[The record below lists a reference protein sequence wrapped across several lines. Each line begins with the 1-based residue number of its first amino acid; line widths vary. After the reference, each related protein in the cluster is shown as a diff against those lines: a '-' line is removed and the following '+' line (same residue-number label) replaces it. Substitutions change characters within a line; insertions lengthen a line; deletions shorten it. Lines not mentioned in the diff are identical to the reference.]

1 MTRSARLSV
10 KVEWGDCDPAGIV
23 FYPNYLRWFDA
34 ATHHLFDSVG
44 ADWKELFHKYNSIGV
59 PLVGVDCKFIKP
71 SRHGDRIEVEASI
84 VEWRNRTFRVQ
95 HRVFNDGELAVEG
108 SETRFWGIGDADDPE
123 RLRAGVI
130 PAEVKALF
138 DDGGPAAAPEP

>member
-1 MTRSARLSV
+1 M
-10 KVEWGDCDPAGIV
+10 
-23 FYPNYLRWFDA
+23 
-34 ATHHLFDSVG
+34 LFR
-44 ADWKELFHKYNSIGV
+44 KYDSIGV

-84 VEWRNRTFRVQ
+84 VEWRTKTFRVR
-95 HRVFNDGELAVEG
+95 HRIFNDGELAVEG
-108 SETRFWGIGDADDPE
+108 SEVRIWGVGDSDDPD

-138 DDGGPAAAPEP
+138 DDGGAPTAPGP